1 MCQSR
6 SSDAEIAELIYEL
19 RQAWFGRVEP
29 KLSAGT
35 RAVVGFA
42 GSFSVLTIMVYLT
55 LITGRQDAQASLFQ
69 ALWAYILVLIFLLP
83 SLLAFYIS
91 QSDRP
96 AGYLRTFL
104 TGSAVTAPLFTMSS
118 FPLSIMYGLAG

>member
-1 MCQSR
+1 MSQPR

-35 RAVVGFA
+35 RAAVGFV

-55 LITGRQDAQASLFQ
+55 LITGGQDAQSSLFE
-69 ALWAYILVLIFLLP
+69 ALWIYIL
-83 SLLAFYIS
+83 
-91 QSDRP
+91 
-96 AGYLRTFL
+96 
-104 TGSAVTAPLFTMSS
+104 APV
-118 FPLSIMYGLAG
+118 PL